1 MFANRSSCYTRNGSG
16 AFVRKIIG
24 ETLGFLDF
32 LCIFAL
38 AKRFS
43 KTNNYKIIESMKR
56 FSTLL
61 LLVACAVMA
70 QAQKLD
76 TQLMLLV
83 GQSGTR
89 GEQVV
94 TNQKVLQDKLC
105 ANLNADSKNK
115 PAVINIS
122 MGTGTNLHD
131 GSSLICK
138 TINKLTQN
146 GSKAGRVVVMSAR
159 LTPQPV

>member
-1 MFANRSSCYTRNGSG
+1 
-16 AFVRKIIG
+16 
-24 ETLGFLDF
+24 
-32 LCIFAL
+32 
-38 AKRFS
+38 
-43 KTNNYKIIESMKR
+43 MKR

-105 ANLNADSKNK
+105 ANLNADQRQDADA
-115 PAVINIS
+115 AVYNLMGQKVERNHKGIVIS
-122 MGTGTNLHD
+122 
-131 GSSLICK
+131 
-138 TINKLTQN
+138 N
-146 GSKAGRVVVMSAR
+146 GRKYVRK
-159 LTPQPV
+159 

>member
-1 MFANRSSCYTRNGSG
+1 
-16 AFVRKIIG
+16 
-24 ETLGFLDF
+24 
-32 LCIFAL
+32 
-38 AKRFS
+38 
-43 KTNNYKIIESMKR
+43 MKR

-131 GSSLICK
+131 DSSLICK
-138 TINKLTQN
+138 TINKLTKN